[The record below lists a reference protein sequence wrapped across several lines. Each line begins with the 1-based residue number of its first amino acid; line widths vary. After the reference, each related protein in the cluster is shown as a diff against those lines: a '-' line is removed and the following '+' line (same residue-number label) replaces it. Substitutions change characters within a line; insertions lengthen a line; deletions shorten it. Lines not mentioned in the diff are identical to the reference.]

1 MPSEVKIYKIQ
12 DFIRQNESGE
22 LTRERITD
30 IIHEIAALAHF
41 HPEHN
46 ILFDFRKTTLPQD
59 YDMADILETVSE
71 MEKFKDY
78 LKEKIANVIPDT
90 KDRLW
95 IAKQTESALQ
105 LKGIKFR
112 SFTDFEA
119 AIDWLADVEV
129 R

>member
-12 DFIRQNESGE
+12 DFIRQNETGE
-22 LTRERITD
+22 LTRDRITD

-41 HPEHN
+41 HPDHN
-46 ILFDFRKTTLPQD
+46 ILFDFRKTTFPPD

-71 MEKFKDY
+71 MEKFKEY
-78 LKEKIANVIPDT
+78 LKEKIATVIPNIE
-90 KDRLW
+90 DRVW

-105 LKGIKFR
+105 LKGIEFR
-112 SFTDFEA
+112 SFTDFEE
-119 AIDWLADVEV
+119 AIDWLADIEI